1 MAYDEGDSAGTPPLG
16 ERLARMPLG
25 ILRLIAGSTGATTM
39 LVMGVLLVITTG
51 GEGPDAWQVA
61 FPGILTPWIYA
72 PQLLALL
79 LALLGRTRATLLA
92 AVPVAMAGDLTLILP
107 VLEMTAIAE
116 DAQGGLL
123 ILLAPVPALLLAGI
137 VFPLVRAWARRTVP
151 EGRIIR

>member
-1 MAYDEGDSAGTPPLG
+1 MDHGEGDSEGTPPLG

-25 ILRLIAGSTGATTM
+25 ILRLIAGSIAATTM

-107 VLEMTAIAE
+107 VLEMTAISE